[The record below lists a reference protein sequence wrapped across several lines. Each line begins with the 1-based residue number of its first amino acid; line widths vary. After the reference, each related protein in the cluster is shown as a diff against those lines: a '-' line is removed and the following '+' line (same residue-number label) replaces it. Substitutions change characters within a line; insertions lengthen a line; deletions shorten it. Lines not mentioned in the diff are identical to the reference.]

1 MPKNSARKIVKSFV
15 LKMKRDGFP
24 FERVYLF
31 GSCAKGLDKK
41 WSDIDVCVVSDK
53 FAGKRWDSYEKRLW
67 RLRREID
74 SRIEPIGMT
83 NEEFN
88 GLSPLSEEVKK
99 TGIRVV

>member
-1 MPKNSARKIVKSFV
+1 MKSFV
-15 LKMKRDGFP
+15 SEMKKTHFP
-24 FERVYLF
+24 FEYVYLF
-31 GSCAKGLDKK
+31 GSYAKGLNKK

-53 FAGKRWDSYEKRLW
+53 FAGKQWDLYERRLW

-83 NEEFN
+83 REEFN
-88 GLSPLSEEVKK
+88 GLSPLSEEIKR